1 MKIYSQNDEQVHIVN
16 FFGDYV
22 GNFLDIGANDGV
34 TLSNTCEL
42 FRRGWGGVYVEPS
55 EKCFKELLSI
65 MLVHSNIHGYNVA
78 IGKENGTFDFWESGE
93 HLGKGDH
100 GLLSSLK
107 EGETKKWTKESF
119 SKKQVEVWTVEKLLS
134 ESPIKTFD
142 FVSIDIEGLD
152 YDVMVQMDFD
162 LMGTKMICVETN
174 SKEDEKYIAFC
185 EKFGFKVLH
194 KTHENLIF
202 AR

>member
-1 MKIYSQNDEQVHIVN
+1 
-16 FFGDYV
+16 
-22 GNFLDIGANDGV
+22 
-34 TLSNTCEL
+34 
-42 FRRGWGGVYVEPS
+42 
-55 EKCFKELLSI
+55 
-65 MLVHSNIHGYNVA
+65 
-78 IGKENGTFDFWESGE
+78 
-93 HLGKGDH
+93 
-100 GLLSSLK
+100 
-107 EGETKKWTKESF
+107 
-119 SKKQVEVWTVEKLLS
+119 LS